1 METSPEASTMAQGL
15 RIVRLVTEREKSGRQ
30 LLGVSQLAAELQLD
44 QSRMSRLTQELCDIG
59 LLEREERGPFRA
71 GPRFFGLAASL
82 NNGWFRGAGAE
93 LERLVSSLGLRA
105 RVSVRAGFRVL
116 LVRASSNDMAA
127 GSFAFPGMITPVWCT
142 GAGRALLWDHKRKEL
157 DALLQDVSFIGV
169 GGPQAAH
176 SASEVWELMVRDRPQ
191 GHVAAAEE
199 FEHGIHELAVPVR
212 DGHGRITAA
221 LSVLG
226 HYEQLRGNPSQVA
239 AALLESAARLSGASQ
254 AAG

>member
-30 LLGVSQLAAELQLD
+30 RLGVSQLAAELQLD
-44 QSRMSRLTQELCDIG
+44 QSRVSRLTQELCDIG

-82 NNGWFRGAGAE
+82 NNGWFREAGAE
-93 LERLVSSLGLRA
+93 LEKLVSSLGLRA

-127 GSFAFPGMITPVWCT
+127 GGFAYPGMITPVWCT
-142 GAGRALLWDHKRKEL
+142 GAGRALLWDHKRKGL

-176 SASEVWELMVRDRPQ
+176 SVSEVWELMARDRPQ
-191 GHVAAAEE
+191 GYVAAAEE

-226 HYEQLRGNPSQVA
+226 QYEQLRHSSRVA
-239 AALLESAARLSGASQ
+239 AALVDSATRLSGGSR

>member
-44 QSRMSRLTQELCDIG
+44 QSRVSRLTQELCDIG

-71 GPRFFGLAASL
+71 GPRFFRLAASL
-82 NNGWFRGAGAE
+82 NNGWFRGAGPE
-93 LERLVSSLGLRA
+93 LEKLVSSLGLRA
-105 RVSVRAGFRVL
+105 RVSVRVGFRVL

-127 GSFAFPGMITPVWCT
+127 GSFAYPGMITPVWCT
-142 GAGRALLWDHKRKEL
+142 GAGRALLWDHKRKGL

-176 SASEVWELMVRDRPQ
+176 SVAEVWELMVRDRPQ
-191 GHVAAAEE
+191 GYVAAAEE
-199 FEHGIHELAVPVR
+199 FEHGIHELAAPVR
-212 DGHGRITAA
+212 DDHGRVTAA

-226 HYEQLRGNPSQVA
+226 QYEQLRGDLSRVA
-239 AALLESAARLSGASQ
+239 GALLDSAARLSGVSRM
-254 AAG
+254 AG